1 MNQGKLEVVKK
12 EMTSININ
20 ILRINELKWTVMVN
34 IFIIS
39 TMVGKFH

>member
-1 MNQGKLEVVKK
+1 MNQGKLEVIKK